1 MPRSLSDTW
10 KQSSCVKYAVMLV
23 VGYHGL
29 LYPFVLYSN
38 FWAVII
44 LIAVFLYHAPDWG
57 GLAITTLV
65 CLVGVGDMLVAIVR
79 ALLQLA
85 R

>member
-1 MPRSLSDTW
+1 MRVAFLFPAPVDYT
-10 KQSSCVKYAVMLV
+10 
-23 VGYHGL
+23 GL
-29 LYPFVLYSN
+29 MELI
-38 FWAVII
+38 AIGII